1 MLKKPSLGGT
11 GLALVAALFIGI
23 LLLANHLLRGAKVD
37 LTADNLYTIADG
49 TENIIKGLKE
59 PVNLYFFFSEKTAA
73 SNPVIRNHGI
83 RVRELL
89 EELVS
94 RSDGK
99 LTLKVID
106 PQPFSE
112 EEDRANELGIN
123 STTINASGDKL
134 YLGLAA
140 TNSTDGKESIGFLD
154 PRLEEQL
161 EYDVAKLIH
170 KLSTAKKPVVGWL
183 SSIPLGGDFDMQTG
197 RPRPPAAVYQQIE
210 QLYTV
215 RTLEPTL
222 TGIDADV
229 DVLVIVH
236 PKSLPPAALYAIDQY
251 ALRGG
256 HVLLF
261 VDPRA
266 EADPTA
272 AGDPN
277 NPMAQM
283 QADRSSDLAPLL
295 GAWGVEYH
303 PDQVVAD
310 LDHGLEV
317 AMRQGEQPSQ
327 HIAIL
332 GLNNE
337 NMAKDVI
344 TAQIDAVNLAT
355 AGSLKPAAGNDKDKD
370 KAAGKDATGLVFE
383 PLIHTG
389 KRAGLLPVQRFAMLA
404 DPASLKDGFAPT
416 GEFTVAARLTG
427 KAKSAFPDGPPAGAT
442 AAADALKESAQPL
455 NVVVVADTDLLTD
468 FMWGQSANF
477 FGQNVFQPFA
487 NNGEL
492 VWNAI
497 DNLGGSSDLIS
508 IRARAAYSRPF
519 ERVEALKRNADAQLR
534 VKEQQLQQQLQQTE
548 EKLTQLQTAQPSGN
562 DAILTPEMAQ
572 AIDNFQKQKLQI
584 RKELRETR
592 AGLDKDIRALGWKL
606 KLVNMLLMPVL
617 ITALGLLVAMWRKRR
632 RHAIAMLRKGS
643 AS

>member
-1 MLKKPSLGGT
+1 MLKKPTLGGT
-11 GLALVAALFIGI
+11 GLALVAILFIGV

-49 TENIIKGLKE
+49 TENIIDGLKE
-59 PVNLYFFFSEKTAA
+59 PVNLYFFFSEKTAGT
-73 SNPVIRNHGI
+73 NPVIRNHGI

-112 EEDRANELGIN
+112 EEDRANELGIT
-123 STTINASGDKL
+123 STTINAGGDKL

-140 TNSTDGKESIGFLD
+140 TNSTDGKEAISFLD

-183 SSIPLGGDFDMQTG
+183 SSLPMGGDFDMQTG

-222 TGIDADV
+222 TAIDKDV
-229 DVLVIVH
+229 DVLVIIH
-236 PKSLPPAALYAIDQY
+236 PKNLPAPALYAIDQY

-266 EADPTA
+266 EADP
-272 AGDPN
+272 AGADPG

-283 QADRSSDLAPLL
+283 QADRSSDLRPLL
-295 GAWGVEYH
+295 TAWGVDYQA
-303 PDQVVAD
+303 DQVVAD
-310 LDHGLEV
+310 LENGLEV
-317 AMRQGEQPSQ
+317 SMRQGEPPSQ

-332 GLNNE
+332 GLDHSA
-337 NMAKDVI
+337 MAKDVI
-344 TAQIDAVNLAT
+344 TAQIDTVNFAT
-355 AGSLKPAAGNDKDKD
+355 AGSLKPRQVEG
-370 KAAGKDATGLVFE
+370 ATLTFE

-389 KRAGLLPVQRFAMLA
+389 TKAGLLPVQRFAMLA
-404 DPASLKDGFAPT
+404 DPGSLRDGFAPT
-416 GEFTVAARLTG
+416 GEFVVAARVTG
-427 KAKSAFPDGPPAGAT
+427 KTRSAYADAPPAGVT

-455 NVVVVADTDLLTD
+455 NVVVIADTDLLTD
-468 FMWGQSANF
+468 YMWVQQANF
-477 FGQNVFQPFA
+477 FGQTVFQPFA

-519 ERVEALKRNADAQLR
+519 ERVEELKRNADAQLR

-548 EKLTQLQTAQPSGN
+548 EKLTQLQTSQPTGN
-562 DAILTPEMAQ
+562 EAILTPEMAQ
-572 AIDNFQKQKLQI
+572 AIDNFQNQKLQI
-584 RKELRETR
+584 RKDLRETR

-606 KLVNMLLMPVL
+606 KLLNMLLMPVL
-617 ITALGLLVAMWRKRR
+617 ITALGLLVALWRKRR
-632 RHAIAMLRKGS
+632 RHAMAMLRRGN
-643 AS
+643 AA